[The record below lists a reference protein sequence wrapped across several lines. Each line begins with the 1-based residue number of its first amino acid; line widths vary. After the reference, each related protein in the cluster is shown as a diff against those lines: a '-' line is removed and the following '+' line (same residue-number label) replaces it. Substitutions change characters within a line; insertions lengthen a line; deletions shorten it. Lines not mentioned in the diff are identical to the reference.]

1 MSAKVTF
8 FPRESWVLR
17 SALTRRAPMT
27 WHGCAPFL
35 GDRSEYPV
43 GRLCVGAFECV
54 TARVWELR
62 VFTPSGGPDF
72 VAYPAAG
79 NVYPGLILRRLM
91 ED

>member
-1 MSAKVTF
+1 MSAEVTL
-8 FPRESWVLR
+8 FPLGSWK
-17 SALTRRAPMT
+17 RRAPVLAHIST
-27 WHGCAPFL
+27 NWYGRAPSL
-35 GDRSEYPV
+35 LDVTAASVGDARI
-43 GRLCVGAFECV
+43 GAFEH
-54 TARVWELR
+54 AEGVWELR

>member
-1 MSAKVTF
+1 MRTEVTF
-8 FPRESWVLR
+8 FPLGSWK
-17 SALTRRAPMT
+17 RRAGSHT
-27 WHGCAPFL
+27 RGSTNWYGRAPSL
-35 GDRSEYPV
+35 LDVTAASVGDARI
-43 GRLCVGAFECV
+43 GAFEHAV
-54 TARVWELR
+54 GVWELR